1 MNHYDQLSL
10 NTCHYS
16 INNNFINYYYYL
28 NNKFNRLMYDNEA
41 QLSHFTCL
49 WVTVFTGW
57 TNAAGSVEASNK
69 IIVILS

>member
-1 MNHYDQLSL
+1 MKHYDQLSQ
-10 NTCHYS
+10 NRCHYS
-16 INNNFINYYYYL
+16 INNNFINYDYL
-28 NNKFNRLMYDNEA
+28 NNKFNRLMYYNEA

-57 TNAAGSVEASNK
+57 TNAKGSVEASNK